1 MKAIRMHSKGG
12 PELLVYEDAP
22 KPQLQPGDALVRVS
36 ASSITKTELTWSET
50 YTTCDG
56 TTPRLPTIPGHEFS
70 GVVEEISAGVTDVK
84 VGEAVYGLA
93 SFCRDGSA
101 AEYIAIRAA
110 DLAPKPKTLDHVQ
123 AASIPLAALT
133 AWQAFFDHASV
144 NKGKRVLI
152 HGAAGG
158 VGVFAVQI
166 ANWAGAE
173 VIATASAS
181 NHDFLGEL
189 GAHEVIDYTK
199 VRFEDELSDL
209 DMVLDAVGDDTCDR
223 SFGVLRRGGTLV
235 SVAAEPSAE
244 KAKEFGVHALFFIVE
259 PNRTQLME
267 IAHLIDAGK
276 IRPILDT
283 VLPLDQARQAF
294 ERGLT
299 DHARGKI
306 VLRVAEEA
314 AARA

>member
-12 PELLVYEDAP
+12 PELLAYEDAP

-50 YTTCDG
+50 YTACDG
-56 TTPRLPTIPGHEFS
+56 KPRLPTIPGHEFS
-70 GVVEEISAGVTDVK
+70 GVVDEITSGVTDVK

-123 AASIPLAALT
+123 AASIPVAALT
-133 AWQAFFDHASV
+133 AWQALFDHASV
-144 NKGKRVLI
+144 AKGKRVLI

-166 ANWAGAE
+166 ANWTGAE

-189 GAHEVIDYTK
+189 GADQVIDYTK
-199 VRFEDELSDL
+199 LRFEDEVEDL
-209 DMVLDAVGDDTCDR
+209 DMVLDTMGGDTLDR
-223 SFGVLRRGGTLV
+223 SYGVLRRGGTLV

-244 KAKEFGVHALFFIVE
+244 KAKEFGVHAVFFIVE

-267 IAHLIDAGK
+267 IVHLIDAGK
-276 IRPILDT
+276 IRPVLDT

-299 DHARGKI
+299 NHARGKI
-306 VLRVAEEA
+306 VLRIAEQA

>member
-1 MKAIRMHSKGG
+1 MHSKGG

-50 YTTCDG
+50 YTACDG
-56 TTPRLPTIPGHEFS
+56 TPRIPTIPGHEFS
-70 GVVEEISAGVTDVK
+70 GVVEEITAGVTDVK
-84 VGEAVYGLA
+84 VGDTVYGLA

-101 AEYIAIRAA
+101 AEYIAVRAT

-123 AASIPLAALT
+123 AASVPLAALT
-133 AWQAFFDHASV
+133 AWQAFFDHASIS
-144 NKGKRVLI
+144 KGQRVLI

-158 VGVFAVQI
+158 VGTFAVQI
-166 ANWAGAE
+166 ASWIGAE
-173 VIATASAS
+173 VIATASAT
-181 NHDFLGEL
+181 NHDFVGEL

-199 VRFEDELSDL
+199 VRFEDQLSDL
-209 DMVLDAVGDDTCDR
+209 DMVLDTVGGDTLDR

-235 SVAAEPSAE
+235 SIVENPSARR
-244 KAKEFGVHALFFIVE
+244 AKDLGVRGVFFVVE

-294 ERGLT
+294 DIGLSG
-299 DHARGKI
+299 HARGKI
-306 VLRVAEEA
+306 VLRIAGQA
-314 AARA
+314 AANA

>member
-12 PELLVYEDAP
+12 PKLLAYEDAP
-22 KPQLQPGDALVRVS
+22 KPQLEPGDAMVRVS

-50 YTTCDG
+50 YTACDG
-56 TTPRLPTIPGHEFS
+56 KPRLPTIPGHEFS
-70 GVVEEISAGVTDVK
+70 GVVDEITAGVTDVK
-84 VGEAVYGLA
+84 VGDAVYGLA

-101 AEYIAIRAA
+101 AEYIAVRAL

-123 AASIPLAALT
+123 AASVPLAALT
-133 AWQAFFDHASV
+133 AWQALFDHAYV
-144 NKGKRVLI
+144 TKGQRVLI

-158 VGVFAVQI
+158 VGTFAVQI
-166 ANWAGAE
+166 ASWAGAE

-189 GAHEVIDYTK
+189 GAHDVIDYTK
-199 VRFEDELSDL
+199 VRFEDEVSDL
-209 DMVLDAVGDDTCDR
+209 DVVLDTVGGDTLDR
-223 SFGVLRRGGTLV
+223 SFELLRRGGALV
-235 SVAAEPSAE
+235 SVAGEPSAK
-244 KAKEFGVHALFFIVE
+244 KAKDFGVRAVFFIVE

-267 IAHLIDAGK
+267 IAHLIDQGK
-276 IRPILDT
+276 VRPILDT
-283 VLPLDQARQAF
+283 VLPLEQARQAF
-294 ERGLT
+294 ERGLS

-306 VLRVAEEA
+306 VLRVAGQA